1 MNAMLLVAIR
11 EFRQICATRS
21 FWITL
26 FLLPVAIVLSQVSV
40 RLLAPPPGVA
50 LVIVDDSGRYAPILT
65 SRVALHRDRQ
75 VLSELGAY
83 AQKWKITPAGP
94 GAVWGQGARLFSPAE
109 VAAFEA
115 AGGLKA
121 AEAELARRKPAAAP
135 AFHAP
140 GPVFILIAPPP
151 GAVTGHGPDAFG
163 ASLAPLMKKD
173 VATPFGPRQLAMGVY
188 IPAGLAPAG
197 PGAPGPAV
205 RMWTNGRPNG
215 PLVELVRQE
224 LSQALRVQAL
234 QASGVNMAALAN
246 IQAINAPISLA
257 EASVGSGRE
266 RMMLRSA
273 LPLALAYLL
282 LLSLMMSGSWM
293 LQGLIEERSNKLL
306 ESVLACIT
314 PDQLLYGK
322 LAGVV
327 AVGLVMITAWIAFAV
342 TAAFSVQGVVADF
355 VRPAL
360 SSISSPWIVVALAY
374 YFLAGYLAISMLFL
388 AVGAVSDSMR
398 DAQAYLTPMILVLT
412 IPFVAIATSVLQN
425 PDGPL
430 PRIMS
435 WIPLYAPFAMMARLG
450 SGVAPYEVI
459 GSGVLL
465 AAFIALEFVL
475 LSRIFRYS
483 LLQAGQ
489 SLGLKTLMR
498 RAPA

>member
-26 FLLPVAIVLSQVSV
+26 FLLPVAIVLSQASA
-40 RLLAPPPGVA
+40 RLLQPPPGVA
-50 LVIVDDSGRYAPILT
+50 VVIVDDSGRYAPILQ
-65 SRVALHRDRQ
+65 SRIALDRDRQ

-83 AQKWKITPAGP
+83 AQKWKITPTGA
-94 GAVWGQGARLFSPAE
+94 GAVWGRGPRLFSPPE
-109 VAAFEA
+109 IAAFEA
-115 AGGLKA
+115 AGGLA
-121 AEAELARRKPAAAP
+121 AAQAEIARLKPAAASD
-135 AFHAP
+135 FHPP
-140 GPVFILIAPPP
+140 GPFFIPIAPPP
-151 GAVTGHGPDAFG
+151 GVVADRGPEAFG
-163 ASLAPLMKKD
+163 ASLAPAMKKD
-173 VATPFGPRQLAMGVY
+173 VATPSGPRQLALGVY
-188 IPAGLAPAG
+188 IPANF
-197 PGAPGPAV
+197 GAPGVAA
-205 RMWTNGRPNG
+205 RLWSNGRPNG

-224 LSQALRVQAL
+224 LSGALRLQALR
-234 QASGVNMAALAN
+234 ASGVDMAAMAR
-246 IQAINAPISLA
+246 IQAINAPVSLSA
-257 EASVGSGRE
+257 TPAGSGRE

-314 PDQLLYGK
+314 PDELLYGK

-327 AVGLVMITAWIAFAV
+327 AVGLVMITAWIGFAV
-342 TAAFSVQGVVADF
+342 IAAFSVQGVVADF
-355 VRPAL
+355 LRPAL
-360 SSISSPWIVVALAY
+360 ASIASPWIVVALAY
-374 YFLAGYLAISMLFL
+374 YFLAGYLAISMMFL
-388 AVGAVSDSMR
+388 AVGAVSDSLR

-435 WIPLYAPFAMMARLG
+435 WIPIYAPFAMMARLG
-450 SGVAPYEVI
+450 SGVAAYEVI
-459 GSGVLL
+459 GSGLGL

-475 LSRIFRYS
+475 LSRIFRSS
-483 LLQAGQ
+483 LLRAGQ
-489 SLGLKTLMR
+489 TLGLKTLFR
-498 RAPA
+498 RAAA